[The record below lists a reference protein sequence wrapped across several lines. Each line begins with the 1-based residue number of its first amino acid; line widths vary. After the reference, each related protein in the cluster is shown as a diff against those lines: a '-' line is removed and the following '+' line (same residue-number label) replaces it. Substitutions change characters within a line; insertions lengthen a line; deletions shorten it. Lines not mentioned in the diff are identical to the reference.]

1 MNTTNHIILKEETS
15 MPITEKAT
23 IKSKCTFSKDRK
35 HKFLLTLEWEE
46 KKPKAVV
53 IMTSPAEANC
63 IVTDL
68 TTSLV
73 IKNLHSLGYGGCDLV
88 NLGSKLYYNKLIV
101 DKTEEDYNKENQEVI
116 QRCVADEE
124 NEKTIIAWGSCGD
137 GNKRIQSY
145 QKTIL
150 EKLSGYESKLFVIE
164 DGRGKKGLH
173 PLTPSVRNHW
183 KLVPFQMQNTQN
195 QPSESP
201 TLPDVATEEETPQ
214 EPDVSAVETPENQ
227 QPEVTAE

>member
-1 MNTTNHIILKEETS
+1 

-73 IKNLHSLGYGGCDLV
+73 IKNLHALGYGGCDLA
-88 NLGSKLYYNKLIV
+88 SKLITTNSS
-101 DKTEEDYNKENQEVI
+101 I
-116 QRCVADEE
+116 QSGKQRTSLKGVADE
-124 NEKTIIAWGSCGD
+124 
-137 GNKRIQSY
+137 
-145 QKTIL
+145 KTIL
-150 EKLSGYESKLFVIE
+150 AKL
-164 DGRGKKGLH
+164 
-173 PLTPSVRNHW
+173 RNA
-183 KLVPFQMQNTQN
+183 K
-195 QPSESP
+195 
-201 TLPDVATEEETPQ
+201 
-214 EPDVSAVETPENQ
+214 
-227 QPEVTAE
+227 

>member
-1 MNTTNHIILKEETS
+1 

-23 IKSKCTFSKDRK
+23 IRSKCTFSKDRK

-88 NLGSKLYYNKLIV
+88 NLGSKFHYNKLIV
-101 DKTEEDYNKENQEVI
+101 
-116 QRCVADEE
+116 
-124 NEKTIIAWGSCGD
+124 G
-137 GNKRIQSY
+137 
-145 QKTIL
+145 
-150 EKLSGYESKLFVIE
+150 
-164 DGRGKKGLH
+164 
-173 PLTPSVRNHW
+173 
-183 KLVPFQMQNTQN
+183 
-195 QPSESP
+195 
-201 TLPDVATEEETPQ
+201 
-214 EPDVSAVETPENQ
+214 
-227 QPEVTAE
+227 

>member
-1 MNTTNHIILKEETS
+1 

-101 DKTEEDYNKENQEVI
+101 DKAEEDYNKENQEVI
-116 QRCVADEE
+116 QRCVADEK

-137 GNKRIQSY
+137 GNKRIQAY
-145 QKTIL
+145 QKTLL
-150 EKLSGYESKLFVIE
+150 EKLSGYENKLFVIE

-173 PLTPSVRNHW
+173 PLTPSVRTHW

-195 QPSESP
+195 QPTEPS
-201 TLPDVATEEETPQ
+201 TLPDVATVEEKPQEVDVSKEET
-214 EPDVSAVETPENQ
+214 TENQ
-227 QPEVTAE
+227 QPKETAE

>member
-1 MNTTNHIILKEETS
+1 

-23 IKSKCTFSKDRK
+23 IRSKCTFSKDRK

-53 IMTSPAEANC
+53 IMTSPGEANC

-68 TTSLV
+68 TTSLA

-88 NLGSKLYYNKLIV
+88 NLGSKLHYNKLIV

-116 QRCVADEE
+116 QRCVADEK
-124 NEKTIIAWGSCGD
+124 NEKTIIAWGSCGE
-137 GNKRIQSY
+137 GNKRIQAY
-145 QKTIL
+145 QKSLL
-150 EKLSGYESKLFVIE
+150 EKLSDYQEKLFVIQ

-173 PLTPSVRNHW
+173 PLTPSIRNRW
-183 KLVPFQMQNTQN
+183 ELVPFEMPKTQN
-195 QPSESP
+195 QPLEQP
-201 TLPDVATEEETPQ
+201 DPPDVATKEEKHQGKE
-214 EPDVSAVETPENQ
+214 VSAEEVTEKQ
-227 QPEVTAE
+227 QPEETAE

>member
-1 MNTTNHIILKEETS
+1 

-73 IKNLHSLGYGGCDLV
+73 IKNLHARGYGGCDLV
-88 NLGSKLYYNKLIV
+88 NLGSKLNYNKLIV
-101 DKTEEDYNKENQEVI
+101 DKSEEAYNQENRETI
-116 QRCVADEE
+116 LKCVADES
-124 NEKTIIAWGSCGD
+124 NEKAIIAWGSCGD
-137 GNKRIQSY
+137 GNKRIQAY
-145 QKTIL
+145 QKSVL
-150 EKLSGYESKLFVIE
+150 DMLSDYKDKLYLIQDE
-164 DGRGKKGLH
+164 RGKKGVH

-183 KLVPFQMQNTQN
+183 ELVPFQMPNTQN
-195 QPSESP
+195 QPSQQP
-201 TLPDVATEEETPQ
+201 APPDVNTKKSRQKEAGISAEESLENQQSEETP
-214 EPDVSAVETPENQ
+214 E
-227 QPEVTAE
+227 

>member
-1 MNTTNHIILKEETS
+1 

-23 IKSKCTFSKDRK
+23 IRSKCTFSKDRK

-73 IKNLHSLGYGGCDLV
+73 IKNLHALGYGGCDLV
-88 NLGSKLYYNKLIV
+88 NLGSKLHFNKLIV

-116 QRCVADEE
+116 QRCVADEK
-124 NEKTIIAWGSCGD
+124 NEKTIIAWGSCGE
-137 GNKRIQSY
+137 GNKRIQAY
-145 QKTIL
+145 QKILL
-150 EKLSGYESKLFVIE
+150 EKISDYQDKLFVIQ

-173 PLTPSVRNHW
+173 PLTPSIRNRW
-183 KLVPFQMQNTQN
+183 ELVPFQIPKSQN
-195 QPSESP
+195 QPSEQP
-201 TLPDVATEEETPQ
+201 TPPDVATVEEKPQ
-214 EPDVSAVETPENQ
+214 ESEVSAKEAPENQ
-227 QPEVTAE
+227 QSEETAE

>member
-1 MNTTNHIILKEETS
+1 

-23 IKSKCTFSKDRK
+23 IKSHCTFSKDKK

-73 IKNLHSLGYGGCDLV
+73 IKNLHSLGFGGCDLV
-88 NLGSKLYYNKLIV
+88 NPGSKLNYNKLLV
-101 DKTEEDYNKENQEVI
+101 DKSEEAYNKENRETI
-116 QRCVADEE
+116 LKCVADES
-124 NEKTIIAWGSCGD
+124 NEKVIIAWGSCGE
-137 GNKRIQSY
+137 GNKRIQDY
-145 QKTIL
+145 QKIIL
-150 EKLSGYESKLFVIE
+150 DMLSDYKAKLYVIQDE
-164 DGRGKKGLH
+164 RGKKGVH

-183 KLVPFQMQNTQN
+183 ILVPFQ
-195 QPSESP
+195 
-201 TLPDVATEEETPQ
+201 
-214 EPDVSAVETPENQ
+214 Q
-227 QPEVTAE
+227 QPKEEKSEE